1 MAVVT
6 GNHPGYEILV
16 ISGHRQPTKSWIMPT
31 PVQDKELISLL
42 FTFIMMDWKK
52 VIGSFFSQSD
62 IIELFDL
69 VLCNGRYE
77 KGWEAFLTYFSF
89 ALILKSPYLFKM
101 NLFFLKNCCNFAN
114 SFGKIKF
121 WSYFAKYWHAFEKI
135 SSFAKIGPFLK
146 LYSGEIKVS
155 REKLHIFFVAQNL
168 SILESIRIVPS

>member
-1 MAVVT
+1 
-6 GNHPGYEILV
+6 
-16 ISGHRQPTKSWIMPT
+16 
-31 PVQDKELISLL
+31 
-42 FTFIMMDWKK
+42 MMDWKK

-77 KGWEAFLTYFSF
+77 KGWEAFLTYSSF

-121 WSYFAKYWHAFEKI
+121 
-135 SSFAKIGPFLK
+135 
-146 LYSGEIKVS
+146 
-155 REKLHIFFVAQNL
+155 
-168 SILESIRIVPS
+168 